1 MVALD
6 AAHHRVLARD
16 VAALRTQPPQA
27 MSAMD
32 GYAVR
37 SADASAVAA
46 RLKVIGEVA
55 AGRPFEKTVGAGEAV
70 RIFTGGVIPE
80 GADAVIIQEDTVV
93 EDGGIT
99 ITEAASPGRHIRP
112 AGVDFRQ
119 GDVLLA
125 RGTRLTD
132 RDLSLAAGM
141 NYPEL
146 AVRRRPKVAMLAT
159 GDELVMP
166 GSTPGP
172 GQIVYSNGY
181 ALRALARQ
189 EGAETIDLGIAADTV
204 EATTLG
210 IRRAR
215 DSGADIL
222 ITTGGASVGDHDLVK
237 QSLEAEGVTMAF
249 WRIAMRPG
257 KPMMHG
263 RLGAMRVIGL
273 PGNPV
278 SSYVCGFLFLVP
290 LIRAACRA
298 APSSTTPTRRRCS
311 GAMSPPTTCAKT
323 ICAPASRCARRRP
336 DRHAGRPSGQFAV
349 GKSRCGTGACDP
361 CAVCAGGR
369 RRIGLRYPAAAGL
382 SPLER
387 LVPAKPGFVDEKL
400 SGCGTHMEHIVSVH
414 DLFLSNGVYKWES
427 RSSEFL
433 SGSDSRNRTA
443 LSTWGTGR
451 DAHAQTI

>member
-1 MVALD
+1 MPVTEALSAVLAGAEPLPEEMVALD

-55 AGRPFEKTVGAGEAV
+55 AGRPFEKTVGKGEAV
-70 RIFTGGVIPE
+70 RIFTGGVVPE
-80 GADAVIIQEDTVV
+80 GADAIIIQEDTVV
-93 EDGGIT
+93 EGGGIT
-99 ITEAASPGRHIRP
+99 ITEAAIAGRHMRP
-112 AGVDFRQ
+112 AGVDFRK
-119 GDVLLA
+119 GEILLA
-125 RGTRLTD
+125 RGTHLTD

-141 NYPEL
+141 NYAEL
-146 AVRRRPKVAMLAT
+146 PVRRRPKVAILAT

-166 GSTPGP
+166 GSNPGP

-189 EGAETIDLGIAADTV
+189 EGAETIDLGIATDTV
-204 EATTLG
+204 EATTRG

-237 QSLEAEGVTMAF
+237 QSLEAEGVTIAF

-263 RLGAMRVIGL
+263 RLGALRVIGL

-278 SSYVCGFLFLVP
+278 SAYVCGFLFLVP
-290 LIRAACRA
+290 LIRALSGRTDIHHTHETALLGHDVAANDMREDYLRA
-298 APSSTTPTRRRCS
+298 GLEVRKDGELVATPVDHQDSSLLANLAAARALVIR
-311 GAMSPPTTCAKT
+311 PPF
-323 ICAPASRCARRRP
+323 APAAR
-336 DRHAGRPSGQFAV
+336 AGSP
-349 GKSRCGTGACDP
+349 CDIF
-361 CAVCAGGR
+361 R
-369 RRIGLRYPAAAGL
+369 L
-382 SPLER
+382 PL
-387 LVPAKPGFVDEKL
+387 
-400 SGCGTHMEHIVSVH
+400 
-414 DLFLSNGVYKWES
+414 
-427 RSSEFL
+427 
-433 SGSDSRNRTA
+433 
-443 LSTWGTGR
+443 
-451 DAHAQTI
+451 

>member
-1 MVALD
+1 MALMPVADALAAILSRAEPLPEEMIALD
-6 AAHHRVLARD
+6 AAYHRVLARD
-16 VAALRTQPPQA
+16 VAARRTQPPQA

-37 SADASAVAA
+37 AEDAADLSV

-55 AGRPFEKTVGAGEAV
+55 AGRPFERRVGRGEAV

-80 GADAVIIQEDTVV
+80 GADAVIIQEDTGV
-93 EDGGIT
+93 DGDHIT
-99 ITEAASPGRHIRP
+99 ITEAAVKGRHIRP
-112 AGVDFRQ
+112 AGVDFRE
-119 GDVLLA
+119 GDVLLT
-125 RGTRLTD
+125 RGRRLSD

-146 AVRRRPKVAMLAT
+146 AVRRRPKVAVLAT

-181 ALRALARQ
+181 GIRALARA
-189 EGAETIDLGIAADTV
+189 EGAEVVDLGIAADTV
-204 EATTLG
+204 AATAHG

-215 DSGADIL
+215 ELEADIL
-222 ITTGGASVGDHDLVK
+222 ITMGGASVGDHDLVK
-237 QSLEAEGVTMAF
+237 QSLEAEGTAMAF

-290 LIRAACRA
+290 LIRALSGRDTIHHRRESALLGSDLAANDQREDYLRA
-298 APSSTTPTRRRCS
+298 RLE
-311 GAMSPPTTCAKT
+311 
-323 ICAPASRCARRRP
+323 AREDGTLIAVP
-336 DRHAGRPSGQFAV
+336 VSHQDFVAV
-349 GKSRCGTGACDP
+349 GKSRCGTGTCDP
-361 CAVCAGGR
+361 SAVR
-369 RRIGLRYPAAAGL
+369 
-382 SPLER
+382 
-387 LVPAKPGFVDEKL
+387 
-400 SGCGTHMEHIVSVH
+400 
-414 DLFLSNGVYKWES
+414 
-427 RSSEFL
+427 
-433 SGSDSRNRTA
+433 A
-443 LSTWGTGR
+443 LSREGFALRAVPVAGMTPCGVFAAEAAMRSPEIKWLRNTYR
-451 DAHAQTI
+451 TYSVRS

>member
-1 MVALD
+1 MPVTEALSAVLAGAEPLPEEMIALD

-16 VAALRTQPPQA
+16 VAARRTQPPQA

-37 SADASAVAA
+37 AADASKVAA

-55 AGRPFEKTVGAGEAV
+55 AGRPFDKTVGAGEAV
-70 RIFTGGVIPE
+70 RIFTGGVIPA
-80 GADAVIIQEDTVV
+80 GADAVIIQEDTVT
-93 EDGGIT
+93 EGGGIT
-99 ITEAASPGRHIRP
+99 ITEAAVGGRHIRP
-112 AGVDFRQ
+112 AGIDFRQ

-125 RGTRLTD
+125 RGIRLTD

-146 AVRRRPKVAMLAT
+146 AVRRRPRVAILAT

-181 ALRALARQ
+181 ALRALARA

-204 EATTLG
+204 EATTQG

-222 ITTGGASVGDHDLVK
+222 VTTGGASVGDHDLVK

-263 RLGAMRVIGL
+263 RLGAMQVIGL

-290 LIRAACRA
+290 LIRKLSGRSVIHHTSETALLGRGVDANDDLREDYLRARLELRGDGVLIATPVDLQDSSLLGNLAAARA
-298 APSSTTPTRRRCS
+298 LVIRAP
-311 GAMSPPTTCAKT
+311 
-323 ICAPASRCARRRP
+323 
-336 DRHAGRPSGQFAV
+336 FA
-349 GKSRCGTGACDP
+349 
-361 CAVCAGGR
+361 
-369 RRIGLRYPAAAGL
+369 PAAAAG
-382 SPLER
+382 SPCVLFR
-387 LVPAKPGFVDEKL
+387 LPD
-400 SGCGTHMEHIVSVH
+400 
-414 DLFLSNGVYKWES
+414 
-427 RSSEFL
+427 
-433 SGSDSRNRTA
+433 
-443 LSTWGTGR
+443 
-451 DAHAQTI
+451 

>member
-1 MVALD
+1 VALMPVVDALAAILSGAEPLPEEMVALD

-37 SADASAVAA
+37 AADAPKTGV

-55 AGRPFEKTVGAGEAV
+55 AGRPFEQPVGTGEAV

-80 GADAVIIQEDTVV
+80 GADAVIIQEDTVA
-93 EDGGIT
+93 DGGHID
-99 ITEAASPGRHIRP
+99 ITEAAKPGRNIRP
-112 AGVDFRQ
+112 AGIDFSK
-119 GDVLLA
+119 GDVLLD

-141 NYPEL
+141 NYPDL
-146 AVRRRPKVAMLAT
+146 PVHRLPKVAVLAT

-166 GSTPGP
+166 GAIPGP

-181 ALRALARQ
+181 ALRALARA
-189 EGAETIDLGIAADTV
+189 EGADTIDLGIAADTIA
-204 EATTLG
+204 ATTQG

-222 ITTGGASVGDHDLVK
+222 ITSGGASVGDHDLVK
-237 QSLEAEGVTMAF
+237 QSLEAEGVAMAF

-278 SSYVCGFLFLVP
+278 SSYVCAFLFLAP
-290 LIRAACRA
+290 LIRALSGRTAIHHVRETALLGRDIAANDMREDYLRA
-298 APSSTTPTRRRCS
+298 RLEVRGDGALIATPVDHQDSSLL
-311 GAMSPPTTCAKT
+311 GN
-323 ICAPASRCARRRP
+323 
-336 DRHAGRPSGQFAV
+336 
-349 GKSRCGTGACDP
+349 
-361 CAVCAGGR
+361 
-369 RRIGLRYPAAAGL
+369 LAAARALVIRPPFATAATAGTPCDIL
-382 SPLER
+382 R
-387 LVPAKPGFVDEKL
+387 LPG
-400 SGCGTHMEHIVSVH
+400 
-414 DLFLSNGVYKWES
+414 
-427 RSSEFL
+427 
-433 SGSDSRNRTA
+433 
-443 LSTWGTGR
+443 
-451 DAHAQTI
+451 

>member
-1 MVALD
+1 VALMPVTEALSAVLAGAEPLPEEMVGLD

-16 VAALRTQPPQA
+16 LAALRTQPPQA

-37 SADASAVAA
+37 SADASEVAT

-55 AGRPFEKTVGAGEAV
+55 AGRPFEKAVGKGEAV
-70 RIFTGGVIPE
+70 RIFTGGVVPA
-80 GADAVIIQEDTVV
+80 GADAIIIQEDTVV
-93 EDGGIT
+93 EDAGIT
-99 ITEAASPGRHIRP
+99 ITEAAVAGRHIRP
-112 AGVDFRQ
+112 AGIDFRK
-119 GDVLLA
+119 GDVLLP

-141 NYPEL
+141 NYAEL
-146 AVRRRPKVAMLAT
+146 PVRRRPKVAILAT

-166 GSTPGP
+166 GSAPGP

-189 EGAETIDLGIAADTV
+189 EGSETIDLGISADTV
-204 EATTLG
+204 EATALG
-210 IRRAR
+210 LRRAR

-237 QSLEAEGVTMAF
+237 QSLEAEGVAITF

-263 RLGAMRVIGL
+263 RLGALRVIGL

-290 LIRAACRA
+290 LIRALSGRTDVHHAHETALLGREVAANDIRQDYLRARLEVRKDGELIATPVDHQDSSLLANLAAARALVIRLPFAAA
-298 APSSTTPTRRRCS
+298 APA
-311 GAMSPPTTCAKT
+311 GSP
-323 ICAPASRCARRRP
+323 
-336 DRHAGRPSGQFAV
+336 
-349 GKSRCGTGACDP
+349 CD
-361 CAVCAGGR
+361 
-369 RRIGLRYPAAAGL
+369 ILRL
-382 SPLER
+382 PL
-387 LVPAKPGFVDEKL
+387 
-400 SGCGTHMEHIVSVH
+400 
-414 DLFLSNGVYKWES
+414 
-427 RSSEFL
+427 
-433 SGSDSRNRTA
+433 
-443 LSTWGTGR
+443 
-451 DAHAQTI
+451 

>member
-1 MVALD
+1 MALMPVTEALSAVLAGAEPLPEEMVALD
-6 AAHHRVLARD
+6 AVHHRVLAHD

-37 SADASAVAA
+37 SADASSVAA

-55 AGRPFEKTVGAGEAV
+55 AGRPFQKTVGKGEAV
-70 RIFTGGVIPE
+70 RIFTGGVVPE
-80 GADAVIIQEDTVV
+80 GADAIIIQEDTVV
-93 EDGGIT
+93 EGGGIT
-99 ITEAASPGRHIRP
+99 ITEAAIAGRHLRP
-112 AGVDFRQ
+112 AGVDFRK
-119 GDVLLA
+119 GDVLLT
-125 RGTRLTD
+125 RGTHLTD

-141 NYPEL
+141 NYAEL
-146 AVRRRPKVAMLAT
+146 PVRRRPKVAILAT

-166 GSTPGP
+166 GSNPGP

-189 EGAETIDLGIAADTV
+189 EGAETIDLGIAADSV

-237 QSLEAEGVTMAF
+237 QSLEAEGVAMAF

-263 RLGAMRVIGL
+263 RLGTLRVIGL

-278 SSYVCGFLFLVP
+278 SAYVCGFLFLVP
-290 LIRAACRA
+290 LIRALSGRTDIHHARETALLGRDVAGNDMREDYLRA
-298 APSSTTPTRRRCS
+298 RLEVRKDGELVATPVDHQDSSLVANLAAARALVIR
-311 GAMSPPTTCAKT
+311 PPF
-323 ICAPASRCARRRP
+323 APAAR
-336 DRHAGRPSGQFAV
+336 AG
-349 GKSRCGTGACDP
+349 
-361 CAVCAGGR
+361 
-369 RRIGLRYPAAAGL
+369 
-382 SPLER
+382 
-387 LVPAKPGFVDEKL
+387 
-400 SGCGTHMEHIVSVH
+400 SGCDI
-414 DLFLSNGVYKWES
+414 LRLP
-427 RSSEFL
+427 L
-433 SGSDSRNRTA
+433 
-443 LSTWGTGR
+443 
-451 DAHAQTI
+451 

>member
-1 MVALD
+1 VALMPVVDALAAILAGAEPLPEEMVALD

-37 SADASAVAA
+37 AADAPKTGV

-55 AGRPFEKTVGAGEAV
+55 AGRPFEKPVGPGEAV

-80 GADAVIIQEDTVV
+80 GADAVIIQEDTVA
-93 EDGGIT
+93 DGGHID
-99 ITEAASPGRHIRP
+99 ITEAAKPGRHIRP
-112 AGVDFRQ
+112 AGIDFNK
-119 GDVLLA
+119 GDVLLD

-141 NYPEL
+141 NYPDL
-146 AVRRRPKVAMLAT
+146 PVHRLPKVAVLAT

-166 GSTPGP
+166 GAIPGP

-181 ALRALARQ
+181 ALRALARA
-189 EGAETIDLGIAADTV
+189 EGADTIDLGIAADTIA
-204 EATTLG
+204 ATTEG

-222 ITTGGASVGDHDLVK
+222 ITSGGASVGDHDLVK
-237 QSLEAEGVTMAF
+237 QSLEAEGVAMAF

-278 SSYVCGFLFLVP
+278 SSYVCAFLFLAP
-290 LIRAACRA
+290 LIR
-298 APSSTTPTRRRCS
+298 SL
-311 GAMSPPTTCAKT
+311 
-323 ICAPASRCARRRP
+323 
-336 DRHAGRPSGQFAV
+336 SGQKSIHNVRETALLGRDIVANDMREDYLRARLDTRGDGALIATPVDHQDSSLLGNLAAARALVIRPPFA
-349 GKSRCGTGACDP
+349 A
-361 CAVCAGGR
+361 A
-369 RRIGLRYPAAAGL
+369 AAAGT
-382 SPLER
+382 PCDIMR
-387 LVPAKPGFVDEKL
+387 LPA
-400 SGCGTHMEHIVSVH
+400 
-414 DLFLSNGVYKWES
+414 
-427 RSSEFL
+427 
-433 SGSDSRNRTA
+433 
-443 LSTWGTGR
+443 
-451 DAHAQTI
+451 

>member
-1 MVALD
+1 VALMPVTEALAAILAGAEPLPSELVALD

-37 SADASAVAA
+37 AVDAAHVAA

-55 AGRPFEKTVGAGEAV
+55 AGRPFGKTVGAGEAV
-70 RIFTGGVIPE
+70 RIFTGGVVPD
-80 GADAVIIQEDTVV
+80 GADAVVIQEDTVI

-99 ITEAASPGRHIRP
+99 ITEAAIPGRHIRP
-112 AGVDFRQ
+112 AGVDFHR

-125 RGTRLTD
+125 GGTRLTD
-132 RDLSLAAGM
+132 RDLSLAAAM
-141 NYPEL
+141 NHPQL
-146 AVRRRPKVAMLAT
+146 AVRRRPKVAILAT

-181 ALRALARQ
+181 ALRALARD
-189 EGAETIDLGIAADTV
+189 EGADVIDLGIAADTV
-204 EATTLG
+204 EATTQG

-222 ITTGGASVGDHDLVK
+222 VTTGGASVGDHDLVK
-237 QSLEAEGVTMAF
+237 QSLEAEGVAMAF

-263 RLGAMRVIGL
+263 RLGPMRVIGL

-290 LIRAACRA
+290 LIRQLSGRSVVHHRRETALLGRDLGANDQREDYLRARLEVRGDRAWIATPVGHQDSSLLGNLAAARA
-298 APSSTTPTRRRCS
+298 LVIR
-311 GAMSPPTTCAKT
+311 PPF
-323 ICAPASRCARRRP
+323 APAVA
-336 DRHAGRPSGQFAV
+336 AGS
-349 GKSRCGTGACDP
+349 ACD
-361 CAVCAGGR
+361 
-369 RRIGLRYPAAAGL
+369 ILRLP
-382 SPLER
+382 
-387 LVPAKPGFVDEKL
+387 D
-400 SGCGTHMEHIVSVH
+400 
-414 DLFLSNGVYKWES
+414 
-427 RSSEFL
+427 
-433 SGSDSRNRTA
+433 
-443 LSTWGTGR
+443 
-451 DAHAQTI
+451 

>member
-1 MVALD
+1 VALMPVTEALSAVLAGAEPLREEMVALD
-6 AAHHRVLARD
+6 AAHRRVLARD

-37 SADASAVAA
+37 AADAADVTA

-55 AGRPFEKTVGAGEAV
+55 AGRPFENTVGAGEAV
-70 RIFTGGVIPE
+70 RIFTGGVIPA

-93 EDGGIT
+93 DGSCIT
-99 ITEAASPGRHIRP
+99 IREAAIRGRHIRP
-112 AGVDFRQ
+112 AGVDFRE
-119 GDVLLA
+119 GDVLLTA
-125 RGTRLTD
+125 GRRLSD

-141 NYPEL
+141 NYPVL
-146 AVRRRPKVAMLAT
+146 PVRRRPKVAVLAT

-181 ALRALARQ
+181 ALRALACA
-189 EGAETIDLGIAADTV
+189 EGAETIDLGIAADSI
-204 EATTLG
+204 EATTQG

-237 QSLEAEGVTMAF
+237 ASLEAEGVAMAF

-263 RLGAMRVIGL
+263 RLGAVRVIGL

-278 SSYVCGFLFLVP
+278 SSYVCAFLFLAP
-290 LIRAACRA
+290 LIRAL
-298 APSSTTPTRRRCS
+298 
-311 GAMSPPTTCAKT
+311 
-323 ICAPASRCARRRP
+323 
-336 DRHAGRPSGQFAV
+336 SGQTVIHHAPETALLGRDVGANDQREDYLRARLELRGDGVLIATPVDHQDSSLLGNLAAARALVIRSPFA
-349 GKSRCGTGACDP
+349 
-361 CAVCAGGR
+361 
-369 RRIGLRYPAAAGL
+369 PAAAAGSACDIL
-382 SPLER
+382 R
-387 LVPAKPGFVDEKL
+387 LPD
-400 SGCGTHMEHIVSVH
+400 
-414 DLFLSNGVYKWES
+414 
-427 RSSEFL
+427 
-433 SGSDSRNRTA
+433 
-443 LSTWGTGR
+443 
-451 DAHAQTI
+451 

>member
-1 MVALD
+1 VALMPVTDALAAVLDGAEPLAEEMVALD

-37 SADASAVAA
+37 SVDADHVAA
-46 RLKVIGEVA
+46 RFKVIGEVA
-55 AGRPFEKTVGAGEAV
+55 AGRPFEKSIGAGEAV

-80 GADAVIIQEDTVV
+80 GADAVVIQEDTVV
-93 EDGGIT
+93 EGGGIT
-99 ITEAASPGRHIRP
+99 ITEAAVAGRHIRP
-112 AGVDFRQ
+112 AGIDFRK

-125 RGTRLTD
+125 RGTRLAD

-141 NYPEL
+141 NFPEL
-146 AVRRRPKVAMLAT
+146 AVRRRPKVAILAT

-166 GSTPGP
+166 GETPRP

-181 ALRALARQ
+181 ALRALARD
-189 EGAETIDLGIAADTV
+189 EGAETIDLGIAADTL
-204 EATTLG
+204 EATKFG

-215 DSGADIL
+215 DLGADIL

-290 LIRAACRA
+290 LIRKLSGRADIHHARQSALLGRDLAANDLREDYLRA
-298 APSSTTPTRRRCS
+298 RLVLRADGALIATPVDHQDSSLLGNLAAAKALVIRPPFAP
-311 GAMSPPTTCAKT
+311 K
-323 ICAPASRCARRRP
+323 
-336 DRHAGRPSGQFAV
+336 
-349 GKSRCGTGACDP
+349 
-361 CAVCAGGR
+361 
-369 RRIGLRYPAAAGL
+369 AAAGSACDIL
-382 SPLER
+382 R
-387 LVPAKPGFVDEKL
+387 LPA
-400 SGCGTHMEHIVSVH
+400 
-414 DLFLSNGVYKWES
+414 
-427 RSSEFL
+427 
-433 SGSDSRNRTA
+433 
-443 LSTWGTGR
+443 
-451 DAHAQTI
+451 